1 MIHSLFPS
9 HRYLPTTTTDWRDR
23 FFEDMLS
30 WVCLLGKDP
39 NSAVV
44 GANLWAYGGD
54 AFEGVNKMWTPGG
67 LWHPGDIFTGDPPH
81 ESQGWYSIYSRD
93 NATLAV
99 IEKFAD
105 CIAPADAPEPP
116 HLVTRQRLEGHSL
129 ESFIAMNDP

>member
-54 AFEGVNKMWTPGG
+54 AFEGVNKMWTPG
-67 LWHPGDIFTGDPPH
+67 LPH
-81 ESQGWYSIYSRD
+81 KGPVFLK
-93 NATLAV
+93 A
-99 IEKFAD
+99 K
-105 CIAPADAPEPP
+105 
-116 HLVTRQRLEGHSL
+116 SL
-129 ESFIAMNDP
+129 QKP